1 MGHVSFREGS
11 RRSCACTKQNPAVVL
26 ARLAYREENK
36 MIDTFDPMTQR
47 KEHRGCV
54 FDADTVKRFI
64 SLGGF

>member
-1 MGHVSFREGS
+1 M
-11 RRSCACTKQNPAVVL
+11 VL

-64 SLGGF
+64 LLGGDFDVPACRIPNKSATFNL